1 MCKKMRLAN
10 WRSRLWLCWMN
21 EFSDRQWILLKHN
34 ITYWHVDLGA
44 RKPTGRMAE
53 ERINRKL
60 AAILAADVVGYSRLM
75 ASDEEGTLA
84 ALKRHRQM
92 VFEPAVA
99 AHHGRIVKLIGDGTI
114 VEFASVVDA
123 VNCALSVQRSGD
135 PLPDESL
142 HHPKIIL
149 RIGINLGDVIIEGD
163 DIYGDGVNIAARLES
178 VAEPGGICISS
189 IVNESIGNRIDVRFQ
204 DGGQVNVKNIDRP
217 IRIWRW
223 HPGTVEAAVTNGQR
237 STNGAPQTHA
247 AIAVLPFTNMSG
259 DPEQEYFSDGIS
271 EDIITD
277 LSKIAGL
284 MVIARNS
291 SFTYKGR
298 SVDVRTVGRELGVQ
312 SVLEGSIRRAGNRV
326 RITAQLIDATS
337 GGHLWGDRYDRDLT
351 DIFEV
356 QDDVTRRIV
365 DALKVTLSPE
375 EKERLADTKTP
386 DLAAYDYVLRGRE
399 FMLGNKRN
407 RETFE
412 QAITYFNKAL
422 KHDPNY
428 SQAYACLGFAHIFDY
443 QNRWTDDPDSSLV
456 LAKQYARQAIEKDPN
471 EPLGRCVSAMAASLE
486 KDLDRAR
493 SEIDVALSLN
503 PNFALAHNL
512 RGSNRIYS
520 GKPLEAIPEIEQGMR
535 LDPALSSQF
544 LHFLGMAYL
553 LAGKYETA
561 AAVLKQRIVLV
572 PQTDFSRALL
582 ASALGHLG
590 ELEEAR
596 RVWGELKEINPN
608 YAFADHV
615 DRQPFRRVEDIERI
629 ADGLRRASLLN

>member
-1 MCKKMRLAN
+1 
-10 WRSRLWLCWMN
+10 
-21 EFSDRQWILLKHN
+21 
-34 ITYWHVDLGA
+34 
-44 RKPTGRMAE
+44 MAE

-75 ASDEEGTLA
+75 ASDEVGTLA

-99 AHHGRIVKLIGDGTI
+99 VHQGRIVKLIGDGTI

-135 PLPDESL
+135 SL
-142 HHPKIIL
+142 QVYQPRIVL

-163 DIYGDGVNIAARLES
+163 DIYGDGVNIAARLEPA
-178 VAEPGGICISS
+178 AEPGGICISS
-189 IVNESIGNRIDVRFQ
+189 LVNESIGNRIDARFE
-204 DGGQVNVKNIDRP
+204 DGGHINVKNIDRP

-223 HPGTVEAAVTNGQR
+223 HPDPAQATATNGRQPNIANPEPR
-237 STNGAPQTHA
+237 A
-247 AIAVLPFTNMSG
+247 AIAILPFTNMSG
-259 DPEQEYFSDGIS
+259 DSDQEYFSDGIS

-298 SVDVRTVGRELGVQ
+298 SVDVRTIGRELGVQ
-312 SVLEGSIRRAGNRV
+312 SVLEGSIRRAGDRV
-326 RITAQLIDATS
+326 RITAQLIDAAS
-337 GGHLWGDRYDRDLT
+337 GGHIWAERYDRDLT

-365 DALKVTLSPE
+365 DALKVTLSPG
-375 EKERLADTKTP
+375 EKERLAEAKTSN
-386 DLAAYDYVLRGRE
+386 LAAYDYLLRGRE
-399 FMLGNKRN
+399 LMLGEEKN
-407 RETFE
+407 RRTFE
-412 QAITYFNKAL
+412 QSIACFKKAL
-422 KHDPNY
+422 EHDPDY

-443 QNRWTDDPDSSLV
+443 QNRWTDHPDSSL
-456 LAKQYARQAIEKDPN
+456 LRAKQYARQALEKDPN
-471 EPLGRCVSAMAASLE
+471 EPLARCVSAMTASLE
-486 KDLDRAR
+486 KDLVRAKT
-493 SEIDVALSLN
+493 EIDVALSLN
-503 PNFALAHNL
+503 PNFALAHSL
-512 RGSNRIYS
+512 SGTNRIYS
-520 GKPLEAIPEIEQGMR
+520 GEPLEAIPKIEHAMR

-561 AAVLKQRIVLV
+561 AAVLKQRVVLV
-572 PQTDFSRALL
+572 PQTDFTRALL

-590 ELEEAR
+590 EFEEAL
-596 RVWGELKEINPN
+596 RVWRELKEINPN
-608 YAFADHV
+608 YGFADHV
-615 DRQPFRRVEDIERI
+615 SRQPFRREQDVERI
-629 ADGLRRASLLN
+629 ADGLRKARLLN

>member
-1 MCKKMRLAN
+1 
-10 WRSRLWLCWMN
+10 
-21 EFSDRQWILLKHN
+21 
-34 ITYWHVDLGA
+34 
-44 RKPTGRMAE
+44 MAE

-84 ALKRHRQM
+84 ALKRHRQT

-135 PLPDESL
+135 SL
-142 HHPKIIL
+142 QEENLQQPKIVL

-163 DIYGDGVNIAARLES
+163 DIYGDGVNIAARLEP
-178 VAEPGGICISS
+178 VAAPGGICISS
-189 IVNESIGNRIDVRFQ
+189 IVNESVGNRIDVRFE
-204 DGGQVNVKNIDRP
+204 DGGQINVKNIDRP

-223 HPGTVEAAVTNGQR
+223 HPAADATAPNGR
-237 STNGAPQTHA
+237 HHNSGNPQPHA

-277 LSKIAGL
+277 LSKIADL

-291 SFTYKGR
+291 SFAYKGR
-298 SVDVRTVGRELGVQ
+298 SVDVRTVARELGVQ
-312 SVLEGSIRRAGNRV
+312 SVLEGSIRRVGNRV

-365 DALKVTLSPE
+365 DALKVTLSPA
-375 EKERLADTKTP
+375 EKERLAETKTSN
-386 DLAAYDYVLRGRE
+386 LAAYDFLLRGRE
-399 FMLGNKRN
+399 FMLGNERN
-407 RETFE
+407 RMTFE
-412 QAITYFNKAL
+412 QAITYFKKAL
-422 KHDPNY
+422 EHDPNY

-443 QNRWTDDPDSSLV
+443 QNRWTDDPDSSLL
-456 LAKQYARQAIEKDPN
+456 LAKQYAGQAIEKDPN
-471 EPLGRCVSAMAASLE
+471 EPLARCVSAMAASLE

-520 GKPLEAIPEIEQGMR
+520 GKPLEAIPEIEHGMR

-561 AAVLKQRIVLV
+561 AALLRQRIVLV
-572 PQTDFSRALL
+572 PRTDFSRALL

-590 ELEEAR
+590 EFDEAR
-596 RVWGELKEINPN
+596 QVWGELKDINPN
-608 YAFADHV
+608 YAFAEHV
-615 DRQPFRRVEDIERI
+615 GRQPFRRKEDVERI
-629 ADGLRRASLLN
+629 ADGLRKARLLN

>member
-1 MCKKMRLAN
+1 
-10 WRSRLWLCWMN
+10 
-21 EFSDRQWILLKHN
+21 
-34 ITYWHVDLGA
+34 
-44 RKPTGRMAE
+44 MAE
-53 ERINRKL
+53 ERIKRKL
-60 AAILAADVVGYSRLM
+60 AAILATDVVGYSRLM

-123 VNCALSVQRSGD
+123 VNCALSVQRSGS
-135 PLPDESL
+135 SL
-142 HHPKIIL
+142 QAENLHQPKIVL

-163 DIYGDGVNIAARLES
+163 DIYGDGVNIAARLEP

-204 DGGQVNVKNIDRP
+204 DGGQINVKNIDRP

-223 HPGTVEAAVTNGQR
+223 RPDAHAPVTGGRHPNTDN
-237 STNGAPQTHA
+237 PQPHT

-291 SFTYKGR
+291 SFAYKGR

-312 SVLEGSIRRAGNRV
+312 SVLEGSIRRSGNRA

-337 GGHLWGDRYDRDLT
+337 GGHLWGARYDRDLA

-365 DALKVTLSPE
+365 DALKVTLSPA

-386 DLAAYDYVLRGRE
+386 NLTAYDYVLRGRE
-399 FMLGNKRN
+399 FMLGNERS

-412 QAITYFNKAL
+412 QATTYFKKAL
-422 KHDPNY
+422 EHDPDY

-443 QNRWTDDPDSSLV
+443 QNRWTNDPDSSLL
-456 LAKQYARQAIEKDPN
+456 LAKQYARQAIDKDPN
-471 EPLGRCVSAMAASLE
+471 EPLARCVSAMAASLE
-486 KDLDRAR
+486 KDLDQAR

-512 RGSNRIYS
+512 HGSNRIYS
-520 GKPLEAIPEIEQGMR
+520 GQPLEAIPELEQGMH

-561 AAVLKQRIVLV
+561 AALLKQRILLV

-590 ELEEAR
+590 EFEEAR
-596 RVWGELKEINPN
+596 RIWGELKEINPS
-608 YAFADHV
+608 YAFVEHV
-615 DRQPFRRVEDIERI
+615 GRQPFRRQEDVERI
-629 ADGLRRASLLN
+629 ADGLRRGGLLN

>member
-1 MCKKMRLAN
+1 
-10 WRSRLWLCWMN
+10 
-21 EFSDRQWILLKHN
+21 
-34 ITYWHVDLGA
+34 
-44 RKPTGRMAE
+44 MAE
-53 ERINRKL
+53 ERIKRKL
-60 AAILAADVVGYSRLM
+60 AAILATDVVGYSRLM

-123 VNCALSVQRSGD
+123 VNCALSVQRSGS
-135 PLPDESL
+135 SL
-142 HHPKIIL
+142 QAENLHQPKIVL

-163 DIYGDGVNIAARLES
+163 DIYGDGVNIAARLEP

-204 DGGQVNVKNIDRP
+204 DGGQINVKNIDRP

-223 HPGTVEAAVTNGQR
+223 RPDAHAPVTGGRHPNTDN
-237 STNGAPQTHA
+237 PQPHT

-291 SFTYKGR
+291 SFAYKGR

-312 SVLEGSIRRAGNRV
+312 SVLEGSIRRSGNRA

-337 GGHLWGDRYDRDLT
+337 GGHLWGARYDRDLT

-365 DALKVTLSPE
+365 DALKVTLSPA

-386 DLAAYDYVLRGRE
+386 NLTAYDYVLRGRE
-399 FMLGNKRN
+399 FMLGNERS

-412 QAITYFNKAL
+412 QATTYFKKAL
-422 KHDPNY
+422 EHDPDY

-443 QNRWTDDPDSSLV
+443 QNRWTDDPDSSLL
-456 LAKQYARQAIEKDPN
+456 LAKQYARQAIDKDPN
-471 EPLGRCVSAMAASLE
+471 EPLARCVSAMAASLE
-486 KDLDRAR
+486 KDLDQAR

-520 GKPLEAIPEIEQGMR
+520 GQPLEA
-535 LDPALSSQF
+535 D
-544 LHFLGMAYL
+544 
-553 LAGKYETA
+553 
-561 AAVLKQRIVLV
+561 
-572 PQTDFSRALL
+572 SRT
-582 ASALGHLG
+582 
-590 ELEEAR
+590 
-596 RVWGELKEINPN
+596 
-608 YAFADHV
+608 
-615 DRQPFRRVEDIERI
+615 
-629 ADGLRRASLLN
+629 